1 MATGGLRKEGKMK
14 EELLRRIGEAR
25 EKLEAVLE
33 EYELEDELED
43 ELEEALFLIHEAEL
57 ILLGKL
63 TPLRVR
69 KS

>member
-1 MATGGLRKEGKMK
+1 MK

-69 KS
+69 KP